1 MVGDHLAEH
10 GYRDWLFLVY
20 PKRWSTRVDR
30 ERGIRD
36 SAATHGAHVEVLE
49 SENDEDSAFR
59 TLETY
64 LAQAERIPRVLIAGN
79 NPLLLGALRLLRDRG
94 IRIPADMAVVGYDE
108 FAWASLLDPP
118 LTVLD
123 EDSEAIGR
131 LAGQTLARIINEQA
145 EAAKD
150 GGSQSPVYRVEDRQQ
165 VAGRLIVRRSCGC
178 YVDNE
183 RPR

>member
-1 MVGDHLAEH
+1 MGRPKMDH
-10 GYRDWLFLVY
+10 
-20 PKRWSTRVDR
+20 
-30 ERGIRD
+30 I
-36 SAATHGAHVEVLE
+36 
-49 SENDEDSAFR
+49 
-59 TLETY
+59 
-64 LAQAERIPRVLIAGN
+64 RVLGTMPAVAVQWRAKHGREFGEAEAAAVYQRFLPRQVEAAGAFADVI
-79 NPLLLGALRLLRDRG
+79 PGVAEAVDDLRDRG

-150 GGSQSPVYRVEDRQQ
+150 GGSQSPVYRAEDRQQ